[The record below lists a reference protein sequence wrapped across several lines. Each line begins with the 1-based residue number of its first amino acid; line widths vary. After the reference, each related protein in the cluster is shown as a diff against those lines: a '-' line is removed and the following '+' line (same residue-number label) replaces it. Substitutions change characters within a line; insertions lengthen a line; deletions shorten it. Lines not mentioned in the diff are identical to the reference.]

1 MSESRSNIK
10 SVTYISYSKSNLIQ
24 ILRNNS
30 KEKEGSHTLLFLK
43 VFIVGCM
50 RTLFHYFFLLIY
62 SYPLQK
68 FYTKTLHFFQN
79 FPLKKLYMTHKER
92 VFSFI
97 QNKVNRGVQNHE
109 NYSDIVMTFLLIK

>member
-30 KEKEGSHTLLFLK
+30 KEKEGESYTTIFESVYSK
-43 VFIVGCM
+43 VYEDIIS
-50 RTLFHYFFLLIY
+50 LFFLLIY

-79 FPLKKLYMTHKER
+79 FH
-92 VFSFI
+92 
-97 QNKVNRGVQNHE
+97 
-109 NYSDIVMTFLLIK
+109 